1 MLREKL
7 LTPDFT
13 LPNHESELS
22 KAEDIIEKLKTRLK
36 RIQETKS
43 ITDKKHTELYEEII
57 IILDYVGRL
66 SNPVFEIE
74 ETLERM
80 YTLKYPKS
88 PALSKK
94 LFWDHYDK
102 LHHPYTILKNRCFR
116 LLEDLDNEYIK
127 RMKCNP
133 PNWNI

>member
-1 MLREKL
+1 MQREL
-7 LTPDFT
+7 LLSPDFT
-13 LPNHESELS
+13 LPNHTSELS

-43 ITDKKHTELYEEII
+43 ITDKKHTELYEEVII
-57 IILDYVGRL
+57 VLDYVGRL

-80 YTLKYPKS
+80 YILKYPKA

-94 LFWDHYDK
+94 LFWDHYDD

-116 LLEDLDNEYIK
+116 ILEDLDKEYKK
-127 RMKCNP
+127 RMKHNP